1 MNHNAIPEHV
11 LSQVTNR
18 AYFICLS
25 YYLLT
30 NFLARAELI
39 DIDFCTKI
47 MQLHRDS
54 DRFQAF
60 MRGLSQDDET
70 EGFDQFLSL
79 VTI

>member
-1 MNHNAIPEHV
+1 MTNH
-11 LSQVTNR
+11 

-25 YYLLT
+25 HYLLT
-30 NFLARAELI
+30 NFLARAEPV

-47 MQLHRDS
+47 MELHPDFR
-54 DRFQAF
+54 AF

-70 EGFDQFLSL
+70 EGFDRFLSS